1 MYHYSQELS
10 DRMVHIPDLLE
21 QCLVE
26 NLMDRR
32 IVGGC
37 SGSQV
42 ALHLVAP
49 KLVSGGV
56 LQHALCV
63 CV

>member
-1 MYHYSQELS
+1 
-10 DRMVHIPDLLE
+10 MVHIPDLLE